1 MNEPLHPM
9 TPEYLYCT
17 DAKATQQT
25 IAESKLTFSISL
37 GRGFAIHHGTRDGL
51 PIVIFECEKQTPS
64 DLSCVWYDESI
75 SEKTGNLI
83 QGLTPVATGKPDL
96 SNYAIETDSPSMTVY
111 RLKAAK

>member
-1 MNEPLHPM
+1 MNKPLHPM

-17 DAKATQQT
+17 DAKASQQT

-37 GRGFAIHHGTRDGL
+37 GRGFTIHHGTRDGL

-64 DLSCVWYDESI
+64 ELSCVWYDESI
-75 SEKTGNLI
+75 SESNEGLI
-83 QGLTPVATGKPDL
+83 HKHTPAGTSKPDL
-96 SNYAIETDSPSMTVY
+96 SKYAIKTDSPSMTVY